1 MLVHSCETCTS
12 SRAAHKESEIL
23 ILEQNM
29 CQQHQFC
36 IFACIGRVFRKTE
49 IYYMSIRTFIIRNT
63 FNNIKIIKNDLKRNN
78 KAESVEID
86 TAVVPWDGVIDFVC
100 F

>member
-1 MLVHSCETCTS
+1 M
-12 SRAAHKESEIL
+12 
-23 ILEQNM
+23 
-29 CQQHQFC
+29 
-36 IFACIGRVFRKTE
+36 
-49 IYYMSIRTFIIRNT
+49 YYMSIKTFIIRNT